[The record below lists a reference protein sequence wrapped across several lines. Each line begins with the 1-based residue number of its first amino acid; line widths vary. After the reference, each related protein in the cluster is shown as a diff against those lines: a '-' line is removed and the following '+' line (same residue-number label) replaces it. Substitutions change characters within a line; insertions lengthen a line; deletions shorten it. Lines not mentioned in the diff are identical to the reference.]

1 MCNGQIG
8 CKPGQGHTIARD
20 NEGARRLMSPILKD
34 RVGHFYVWSMTGLTS
49 YWDMQRCYID
59 AEINRMKTK
68 SVVTVGVR
76 TIKMTG
82 YEVEN
87 QGRCSTM
94 SYYVFRQNL
103 NSIFYCLIGLGV
115 LKEDDTTGLFKG
127 KNIPAAQAYL
137 WE

>member
-1 MCNGQIG
+1 
-8 CKPGQGHTIARD
+8 
-20 NEGARRLMSPILKD
+20 
-34 RVGHFYVWSMTGLTS
+34 
-49 YWDMQRCYID
+49 
-59 AEINRMKTK
+59 
-68 SVVTVGVR
+68 
-76 TIKMTG
+76 MTG